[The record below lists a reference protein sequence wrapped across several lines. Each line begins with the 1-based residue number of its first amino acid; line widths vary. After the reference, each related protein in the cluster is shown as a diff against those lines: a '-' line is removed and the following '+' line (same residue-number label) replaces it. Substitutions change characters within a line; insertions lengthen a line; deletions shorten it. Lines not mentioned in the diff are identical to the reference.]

1 MTLKDRPISNAA
13 KSIKFE
19 EDLKIMAHGYKL
31 WRKQPHLPQYM
42 NNSLEGV
49 FHKFYLV
56 LTSQETACR
65 IQILLKSNLL
75 TRQKPSF

>member
-31 WRKQPHLPQYM
+31 
-42 NNSLEGV
+42 
-49 FHKFYLV
+49 
-56 LTSQETACR
+56 
-65 IQILLKSNLL
+65 
-75 TRQKPSF
+75 